1 MHYFAAAVAAV
12 FKHTCICKCICGGV
26 YYECGPVYVHAS
38 ASAYVYEGMCTLKE
52 VLKKSTPVEE
62 ESKSYLDLNALNEE
76 SEELYEELPACDSS
90 HDNLQFTQQKTLQD
104 LPFKPRPVP
113 RQRQPFSSIAVV
125 TDDRMAQQT
134 SESVHVDDSTALD
147 K

>member
-1 MHYFAAAVAAV
+1 MYLGTLQEGSKSDSSNVSDV
-12 FKHTCICKCICGGV
+12 I
-26 YYECGPVYVHAS
+26 S
-38 ASAYVYEGMCTLKE
+38 AKGTNNTSGMENDRSTLKK

-90 HDNLQFTQQKTLQD
+90 HDNLQVTQQKTLQD